1 MNTSLAKGVIAAAVL
16 VAGLGIGASTIEA
29 HHSFAA
35 TYFEDRTVEI
45 TGTLISFQ
53 FRNPHSFVH
62 VQAPDANGELRRWAI
77 EWGGAGQLGQQ
88 GVTSATL
95 RAGDEVTIVGNPGR
109 VDSDFRI
116 RMLSLR
122 RLSDGYG
129 WGQAPGETFN

>member
-1 MNTSLAKGVIAAAVL
+1 MKAKLLMAALILGALAGGQAW
-16 VAGLGIGASTIEA
+16 A

-35 TYFEDRTVEI
+35 TYFEDRTTQIEGRLVQF
-45 TGTLISFQ
+45 L

-62 VQAPDANGELRRWAI
+62 IEAPDDDGNLQRWAV
-77 EWGGAGQLGQQ
+77 EWGGAGQLGSQ

-95 RAGDEVTIVGNPGR
+95 RPGDVVTIVGNPGR
-109 VDSDFRI
+109 NPADHRI

-122 RLSDGYG
+122 RTSDGFG